1 MNMILH
7 IEGTSRKGKNRIN
20 EGLGSQVAV
29 IKETSDKLAIA
40 PLHERSF
47 SSNYVRWIKKEKD
60 PDFKFSV
67 VNSGCI

>member
-1 MNMILH
+1 MNMILQ
-7 IEGTSRKGKNRIN
+7 IEGISRKGKNRIN

-60 PDFKFSV
+60 PDFIFV
-67 VNSGCI
+67 VNTGCI

>member
-1 MNMILH
+1 MILH

-67 VNSGCI
+67 VNNGCI